1 MSNLGGIMSTK
12 LELSRITI
20 DIPKVDHRKLKA
32 LAALHDKSMREII
45 IELIEEHLNCSKPH
59 YPNKKTQKALANVQA
74 GKDLVE
80 ADSVD
85 DLFKKLGM

>member
-1 MSNLGGIMSTK
+1 MNNERDVMSTK
-12 LELSRITI
+12 IELSRITI

-45 IELIEEHLNCSKPH
+45 IELIEEHLRCGKSH
-59 YPNKKTQKALANVQA
+59 YPNKKTQKALKNVEA
-74 GKDLVE
+74 GKDLVKAE
-80 ADSVD
+80 GID